1 MMRASTRDET
11 RHHEAGFSL
20 VEMLVALAIGAL
32 LIAAVP
38 GMLRLGHRALNAP
51 DDVDRLALRDAGLAF
66 VEQRLAEALPVI
78 ERRQEGLIGI
88 GFSGGH
94 DALEFVAP
102 SRTGHRGSGVYR
114 FRLRN
119 DVAMRGN
126 EQTHE
131 LILEH
136 ALYRPGMPPNHS
148 DWTATRRVLVAAER
162 PARFRYFGAVSD
174 DAPRQWHAQW
184 TRTDRLPELVELRSV
199 SSGVAM
205 EGERTVVAAPMRR

>member
-1 MMRASTRDET
+1 MSMLSTSLLQPLCLIDGRWQAALDAAVFDVDDPATGQVIAQVANGGVPEVRA
-11 RHHEAGFSL
+11 A
-20 VEMLVALAIGAL
+20 
-32 LIAAVP
+32 IAAAE
-38 GMLRLGHRALNAP
+38 RALPAWRAKP
-51 DDVDRLALRDAGLAF
+51 ARERAQVLR
-66 VEQRLAEALPVI
+66 RW
-78 ERRQEGLIGI
+78 
-88 GFSGGH
+88 
-94 DALEFVAP
+94 
-102 SRTGHRGSGVYR
+102 Y
-114 FRLRN
+114 
-119 DVAMRGN
+119 
-126 EQTHE
+126 E

-136 ALYRPGMPPNHS
+136 ALFRPGMPPNHS